1 MESKL
6 YEQSLSLFNKGEY
19 EEVLKIFR
27 HTTVVLSEKETI
39 LLRESRKQVTEQYLF
54 LIKDY
59 IQEKEYIKAEELQK
73 KYNAE
78 YGFDERIMDIIIP
91 QNIQTKFLQVD
102 DNSNKTDV
110 RLSKTSN
117 IGVIISSIIV
127 LFIIFIFWQYNKNK
141 PMQQA
146 VIENSNDVIQQD
158 NSPQPNSQK
167 TKDVPNQFEYI
178 KDKRGSFEV
187 DIEWPLSLTGI
198 DDISKIQQVII
209 EQAFNNDSNNLQS
222 CIENFFKEGEEEKSL
237 GEDKRE
243 GKIVVKFQQRL
254 NDLYI
259 FKIHIYANLGGG
271 TGSSIIYRDNYIY
284 FSNNIGKLSI
294 NDMFTDY
301 SKTLFLVNEHIS
313 LDEYACKAEEL
324 PDNIILS
331 ASGITFIF
339 PKYSIGYGYQGEVKI
354 ALTYDELNNVLS
366 EVFKQ
371 AIGR

>member
-27 HTTVVLSEKETI
+27 HTTVVLSEKEKI

-254 NDLYI
+254 ND
-259 FKIHIYANLGGG
+259 
-271 TGSSIIYRDNYIY
+271 YIY
-284 FSNNIGKLSI
+284 LK
-294 NDMFTDY
+294 
-301 SKTLFLVNEHIS
+301 
-313 LDEYACKAEEL
+313 
-324 PDNIILS
+324 
-331 ASGITFIF
+331 FI
-339 PKYSIGYGYQGEVKI
+339 YMLI
-354 ALTYDELNNVLS
+354 
-366 EVFKQ
+366 
-371 AIGR
+371 